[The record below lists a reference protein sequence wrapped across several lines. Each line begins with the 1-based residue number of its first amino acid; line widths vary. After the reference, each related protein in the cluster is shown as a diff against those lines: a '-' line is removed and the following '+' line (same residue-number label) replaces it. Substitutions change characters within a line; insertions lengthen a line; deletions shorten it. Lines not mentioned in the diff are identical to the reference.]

1 MPVAGKTGTTT
12 SNKDLWF
19 VGYTPYYTCAV
30 WGGYDDNKECNSDT
44 KFRFRIWKGI
54 MSRVHENL
62 ETKDFVMPSS
72 VEQKSVCT
80 ISGYLANSSCPSVTE
95 YFATDSFQI
104 RVVRDIKTILKTI
117 ILKKMTASPMT
128 QMVIILVTIPV
139 LIPEIILAA
148 TLAAIPV
155 VIPAATL
162 VATPAATLVAI
173 PVAVMLV
180 AAMLAAAM
188 PEVTHNNHFCLSQY

>member
-95 YFATDSFQI
+95 YFATDSLPDQSCPGHKNHSE
-104 RVVRDIKTILKTI
+104 DYDSEENDSKSHDTNSDNTGNN
-117 ILKKMTASPMT
+117 TGTNTGDNTGGTTGGNTGGNTGGGDAGGGNTGGGDTGGNTGGGDTGGNTGGGDASGNT
-128 QMVIILVTIPV
+128 Q
-139 LIPEIILAA
+139 
-148 TLAAIPV
+148 
-155 VIPAATL
+155 
-162 VATPAATLVAI
+162 
-173 PVAVMLV
+173 
-180 AAMLAAAM
+180 
-188 PEVTHNNHFCLSQY
+188 

>member
-95 YFATDSFQI
+95 YFATDSLPDQ
-104 RVVRDIKTILKTI
+104 
-117 ILKKMTASPMT
+117 SCP
-128 QMVIILVTIPV
+128 
-139 LIPEIILAA
+139 
-148 TLAAIPV
+148 
-155 VIPAATL
+155 
-162 VATPAATLVAI
+162 
-173 PVAVMLV
+173 
-180 AAMLAAAM
+180 
-188 PEVTHNNHFCLSQY
+188 